1 MSKLSLS
8 ITSNFFKHPSRLNIF
23 FLLLLC
29 THNFDTFD
37 KHSQMY
43 RSRSLLN
50 GQIQRIND
58 IGLFIEIFSIQDKR
72 NLFVG
77 LFENLE
83 PAFVKDIEVRFKRLI
98 FFKRFFQVIQ
108 ELRWIKKFSHFFDI
122 ESAFLPLLNKGVLNV
137 H

>member
-1 MSKLSLS
+1 
-8 ITSNFFKHPSRLNIF
+8 
-23 FLLLLC
+23 
-29 THNFDTFD
+29 
-37 KHSQMY
+37 MY

-83 PAFVKDIEVRFKRLI
+83 PAFVKDIEVRFERLI

-108 ELRWIKKFSHFFDI
+108 ELRWIKEFGHFFDI
-122 ESAFLPLLNKGVLNV
+122 KSAFLPLLNKGVLNV

>member
-8 ITSNFFKHPSRLNIF
+8 ITSNFFIPPPSLNIF

-37 KHSQMY
+37 KHGQMY

-83 PAFVKDIEVRFKRLI
+83 PAFVKDIEVRFERLI

-108 ELRWIKKFSHFFDI
+108 ELRWIKEFGHFFDI
-122 ESAFLPLLNKGVLNV
+122 KGAFLPLLNKGVLNV